1 MLRCDTCD
9 TLTHP
14 THNPPPQIYSE
25 RGLTCLVICADCHED
40 MKADNVRTDFSR
52 GSRLL
57 NAAIS
62 GGEGDPKH
70 CEQVPAFLTGAV
82 HGPDQAPAFLSGS
95 WF

>member
-1 MLRCDTCD
+1 MLRCDACD

-14 THNPPPQIYSE
+14 NHNPAPHVYTSN
-25 RGLTCLVICADCHED
+25 GLDCLVICGDCHADVE
-40 MKADNVRTDFSR
+40 ADNVRTDDSK

-62 GGEGDPKH
+62 RH
-70 CEQVPAFLTGAV
+70 AGAPR
-82 HGPDQAPAFLSGS
+82 HQNQAPAFFTGHHQGPLFLSGS

>member
-1 MLRCDTCD
+1 MLRCNTCD

-14 THNPPPQIYSE
+14 NHNPAPQIYDTN
-25 RGLTCLVICADCHED
+25 GLTPLVICGDCHAD
-40 MKADNVRTDFSR
+40 IKADNVRTDSSE

-62 GGEGDPKH
+62 RHDGAPYH
-70 CEQVPAFLTGAV
+70 CEQVPAFLTGHY
-82 HGPDQAPAFLSGS
+82 HGPAFLSGS

>member
-14 THNPPPQIYSE
+14 NHNPAPHVYTSN
-25 RGLTCLVICADCHED
+25 GLDCLVICGDCHADVE
-40 MKADNVRTDFSR
+40 ADNIRTDDSE

-62 GGEGDPKH
+62 RHAGAPRH
-70 CEQVPAFLTGAV
+70 CEQAPAFFTG
-82 HGPDQAPAFLSGS
+82 HHQGPAFLSGS

>member
-1 MLRCDTCD
+1 MLRCNTCD

-14 THNPPPQIYSE
+14 NHNPAPHCYTTN
-25 RGLTCLVICADCHED
+25 RLDLFVICGDCHADVE
-40 MKADNVRTDFSR
+40 ADNVRTDDSE

-62 GGEGDPKH
+62 RHD
-70 CEQVPAFLTGAV
+70 GAPY
-82 HGPDQAPAFLSGS
+82 HQNQAPAFFTGHHQGPLFLSGS

>member
-14 THNPPPQIYSE
+14 NHNPAPHCYTTN
-25 RGLTCLVICADCHED
+25 RLDLFVLCGDCHADVE
-40 MKADNVRTDFSR
+40 ADNVRTDDSE

-62 GGEGDPKH
+62 RHDGAPYH
-70 CEQVPAFLTGAV
+70 QNQAPAFFTGHH
-82 HGPDQAPAFLSGS
+82 HGPAFLSGS

>member
-1 MLRCDTCD
+1 MLRCNTCD

-14 THNPPPQIYSE
+14 NHNPAPHCYTTN
-25 RGLTCLVICADCHED
+25 RLDLFVLCGDCHADVE
-40 MKADNVRTDFSR
+40 ADNVRTDDSE

-62 GGEGDPKH
+62 RHD
-70 CEQVPAFLTGAV
+70 GAPY
-82 HGPDQAPAFLSGS
+82 HQNQAPAFFTGHHQGPLFLSGS